1 MIMYLYQSRKLFEDL
16 IIRTA
21 EYFSLSEEII
31 EKDYFVSLFLK
42 RIAEANPNIVFKGGT
57 SLSKAYQLIER
68 FSEDIDLS
76 YFIKDHG
83 APSQS
88 KRKELTNTIRN
99 VASEMSLKILNE
111 DEIRSRNVYNRYNVD
126 YSSLFN
132 RGDQLKSAL
141 IIETYAQNSSFP
153 VNKKDVSNYIFL
165 SFFHLK

>member
-1 MIMYLYQSRKLFEDL
+1 MYLYQSRKLFEDL

-88 KRKELTNTIRN
+88 KRKELTNTI
-99 VASEMSLKILNE
+99 EML
-111 DEIRSRNVYNRYNVD
+111 
-126 YSSLFN
+126 
-132 RGDQLKSAL
+132 
-141 IIETYAQNSSFP
+141 P
-153 VNKKDVSNYIFL
+153 VRCL
-165 SFFHLK
+165 